1 MAAKRKTASTP
12 TYSAAAEELDTIL
25 DGIESGSADVDEL
38 AARVERASE
47 LMRVCRDKLSATEV
61 RVHKI
66 IESLGDEA
74 APVAEPPTA
83 PPPAS
88 PPTTDTA
95 PPWDED

>member
-1 MAAKRKTASTP
+1 MAAKKKTAPEP

-66 IESLGDEA
+66 IESLGDEP
-74 APVAEPPTA
+74 APKSSSTEPPPVQATA
-83 PPPAS
+83 
-88 PPTTDTA
+88 TDAT
-95 PPWDED
+95 PPWDEE